1 MAQAFL
7 WKATPLGKGYQFA
20 MICDRC
26 GVVNRPGR
34 ISCVQCLGPLAN
46 HKADATVGHCKEHPD
61 VPATGK
67 CVTCGTLVCDACG
80 GVVGNRGVFCIEH
93 TPAITSATGASPGMN
108 PLLGGGGGAAMPV
121 ARKQSNSGMIAAIAA
136 ALGLIALF
144 VVLFLFPG
152 FLRSR
157 ELPTPPAGAGGVGMP
172 GSPYGAGPYGSPAG
186 PGGPYGAPGGPPGYA
201 PPGGPPG
208 YGPPGGP
215 PGGPMGNAAPQGA

>member
-1 MAQAFL
+1 
-7 WKATPLGKGYQFA
+7 

-46 HKADATVGHCKEHPD
+46 HKADATPGHCKEHPD

-93 TPAITSATGASPGMN
+93 TPAITSAAGASPGMN
-108 PLLGGGGGAAMPV
+108 PLLGGGGGAMAMPV
-121 ARKQSNSGMIAAIAA
+121 ARRQSNGGMVAAIAA

-152 FLRSR
+152 FLRSK
-157 ELPTPPAGAGGVGMP
+157 ELPAPPAGAGGIGMP
-172 GSPYGAGPYGSPAG
+172 GGSPYGAGPYGA
-186 PGGPYGAPGGPPGYA
+186 PGGAGPYG
-201 PPGGPPG
+201 PPGGPGG

-215 PGGPMGNAAPQGA
+215 GGYGPPGGPGGYGPPGGPGGPPGGAPSNAAPHGA

>member
-1 MAQAFL
+1 
-7 WKATPLGKGYQFA
+7 

-26 GVVNRPGR
+26 GVANRPGR
-34 ISCVQCLGPLAN
+34 ISCVQCLGPLTN
-46 HKADATVGHCKEHPD
+46 HKADTTVGNCKEHPD

-108 PLLGGGGGAAMPV
+108 PLLGGGSGAAVAV
-121 ARKQSNSGMIAAIAA
+121 ARRQSNGGMIAAIAA
-136 ALGLIALF
+136 ALGLIVLF

-152 FLRSR
+152 FLRSK
-157 ELPTPPAGAGGVGMP
+157 ELPAPPAAAGGMGAP
-172 GSPYGAGPYGSPAG
+172 GAPGAPYGAGPYGAPAG
-186 PGGPYGAPGGPPGYA
+186 PGGPYGAPGGYGPPGGPPGYA

-208 YGPPGGP
+208 MAPPPGGP
-215 PGGPMGNAAPQGA
+215 TGNAAPQGA

>member
-1 MAQAFL
+1 
-7 WKATPLGKGYQFA
+7 

-34 ISCVQCLGPLAN
+34 ISCVQCLGPLTNAQGE
-46 HKADATVGHCKEHPD
+46 AAVGHCKEHPD

-108 PLLGGGGGAAMPV
+108 PLLGGGGGAMPV
-121 ARKQSNSGMIAAIAA
+121 ARKQSNGGMIAAIAA
-136 ALGLIALF
+136 ALGLIVLF
-144 VVLFLFPG
+144 VVLFLWPG
-152 FLRSR
+152 ILRSA
-157 ELPTPPAGAGGVGMP
+157 ELPAPPASAGGMGAP
-172 GSPYGAGPYGSPAG
+172 GS
-186 PGGPYGAPGGPPGYA
+186 PYGAPGGPAGPYG
-201 PPGGPPG
+201 PPGGPAGPYGPPGGPGG

-215 PGGPMGNAAPQGA
+215 GGYGPPGGPGGYGPPGGPAGNAAPQGA